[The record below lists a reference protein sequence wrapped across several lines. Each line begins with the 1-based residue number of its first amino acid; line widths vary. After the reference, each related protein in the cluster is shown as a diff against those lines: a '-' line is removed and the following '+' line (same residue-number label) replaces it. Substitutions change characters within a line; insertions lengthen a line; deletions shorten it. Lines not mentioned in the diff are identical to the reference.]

1 MEHKVTLTIIR
12 IILAVVI
19 SFALPVSHILVN
31 PDSGGPHGASGAGA
45 ILFFFRSS
53 LAALIFLLIGY
64 SLRFLFRNR
73 LSPLFVD
80 LVLFLLIFGVLADV
94 GIKAQTSDSFP
105 YVDPFL
111 GYIYD
116 IWDYWF
122 NGVLVII

>member
-80 LVLFLLIFGVLADV
+80 LVLFLLIFG
-94 GIKAQTSDSFP
+94 
-105 YVDPFL
+105 FL
-111 GYIYD
+111 DYAGATVKYID
-116 IWDYWF
+116 KPTNPIE
-122 NGVLVII
+122 NTR